1 MDKEMLDEVFYG
13 SLFKDDKF
21 DEFIEAEKRGRY
33 FVKSLCLP
41 EQVSKNIEDRIDEAL
56 KEYYLDDIICKRM
69 VDDIW
74 NVIDVDKKLKVENR
88 GDINEVNGGMVSMGK

>member
-1 MDKEMLDEVFYG
+1 MNKEMLEEVFYG

-21 DEFIEAEKRGRY
+21 DEFIEAEKRGRC
-33 FVKSLCLP
+33 FVKSLHLP
-41 EQVSKNIEDRIDEAL
+41 EQASRNMEDSIDDAL

-74 NVIDVDKKLKVENR
+74 NVINVEHLLR
-88 GDINEVNGGMVSMGK
+88 EEK

>member
-1 MDKEMLDEVFYG
+1 MNKGMLEEVFYG

-21 DEFIEAEKRGRY
+21 DEFIEAENRGKC
-33 FVKSLCLP
+33 FVKSLHLP
-41 EQVSKNIEDRIDEAL
+41 EKVSKNIEDSIDEAL

-74 NVIDVDKKLKVENR
+74 NVINVEYLLR
-88 GDINEVNGGMVSMGK
+88 EEK